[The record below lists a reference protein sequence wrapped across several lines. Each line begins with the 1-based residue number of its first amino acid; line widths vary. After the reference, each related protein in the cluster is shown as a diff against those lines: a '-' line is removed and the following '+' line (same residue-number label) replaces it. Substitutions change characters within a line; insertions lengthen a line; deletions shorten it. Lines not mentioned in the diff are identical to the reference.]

1 MKALILNGARETDTD
16 ADRFQDVL
24 ADELSERHW
33 EVNTVLLRE
42 VKLTHCVGCFDC
54 WIKTPGI
61 CRFKDAGPWIAES
74 FIQSDLAVFVTP
86 VTFGGYSSELKKA
99 LDRAICLISPHFMK
113 IKGEVHHKPR
123 YSHYPRLLAFGL
135 REQPRGDS
143 DAIFQSLVGRNALN
157 LHTPVHQAALVQS
170 RLDDKGFKQLIQSSL
185 QALETAP

>member
-1 MKALILNGARETDTD
+1 MKALILNGAKSLDTDTD
-16 ADRFQDVL
+16 RFQAVL
-24 ADELSERHW
+24 ADELRGRHW
-33 EVNTVLLRE
+33 NVEAVCLRE
-42 VKLTHCVGCFDC
+42 TAVTRCVGCFDC

-61 CRFKDAGPWIAES
+61 CRFKDAGPWIAQS

-123 YSHYPRLLAFGL
+123 YSRYPRLLAFGL
-135 REQPRGDS
+135 REQPREDS
-143 DAIFQSLVGRNALN
+143 DAVFAQLVGRNALN
-157 LHTPVHQAALVQS
+157 LHTPAHHAALVQS
-170 RLDDKGFKQLIQSSL
+170 SLDQNAFKQLIHSSL